1 MRLTQFTKGGG
12 CGCKLPPDKL
22 SKILEGFKT
31 NSNFGLIEGNENF
44 DDAAVISISESEYL
58 VSTTDFFTPIVDDPK
73 DFGRIA
79 AANAIS
85 DVYAMGGTPIMAMS
99 ILAWPIDLLDESIAA
114 QVLNGA
120 TEICNQA
127 AIAIGGGHSITNSE
141 PVFGLSVIGRVKKEN
156 LKRNHTAQKGDVIVL
171 TKPIGS
177 GILSAALKRDLLD
190 EAAQKYLVSQLTT
203 LNSFGEKVAQL
214 DGVHAMTDITGFGL
228 LGHLNEMLKKNQL
241 SASIEYKNISLYD
254 GVESFAKQ
262 FVYPDNTMRNWNTY
276 KDSVEGITGTSL
288 LTLCDP
294 QTNGGLLMAVAPDS
308 IQSLEKIAS
317 QNNQEIYVIGEIAS
331 SGRTYIT
338 LVE

>member
-1 MRLTQFTKGGG
+1 MRLTQYTKGGG

-31 NSNFGLIEGNENF
+31 SSNFGLIEGNENF
-44 DDAAVISISESEYL
+44 DDAAVIPISESEFL
-58 VSTTDFFTPIVDDPK
+58 VSTTDFFTPIVDNPY

-85 DVYAMGGTPIMAMS
+85 DVYAMGGRPVLATS
-99 ILAWPIDLLDESIAA
+99 ILAWPIDVLDESIAA
-114 QVLNGA
+114 QVLQGA
-120 TEICNQA
+120 TEICNRA

-156 LKRNHTAQKGDVIVL
+156 LKRNHTAQHGDLIVL

-177 GILSAALKRDLLD
+177 GILSAALKKDLLD
-190 EAAQKYLVSQLTT
+190 EIAEKYLVSQLTT
-203 LNSFGEKVAQL
+203 LNSFGEKVAHL
-214 DGVHAMTDITGFGL
+214 PGVHAMTDITGFGL
-228 LGHLNEMLKKNQL
+228 LGHLIEMLKKNQL
-241 SASIEYKNISLYD
+241 SASINFENIPLYD
-254 GVESFAKQ
+254 GVEAFAKQ

-276 KDSVEGITGTSL
+276 KDSIEGITGTSL

-308 IQSLEKIAS
+308 IRALEILAS
-317 QNNQEIYVIGEIAS
+317 QTNQDLFVIGEIAS
-331 SGRTYIT
+331 SGKTFIT
-338 LVE
+338 LV